1 MQILNEQEKRDS
13 LRQLLMDLSKSQ
25 DVLKDRK
32 DRRDY
37 YLRLEAIYY
46 NTDSDNYRHFYSD
59 IFACLS
65 LIDADDSLGNL
76 DILAQNM
83 EAIKEGYIPINR
95 DEAHNNELIDIRKE
109 IIKLYDHTNLDISRI
124 NYTKRMARET
134 QSELARAKVLI
145 EDLKNKLAESDVA
158 RAEAVNHL
166 NTESS
171 KLKEEVRDGQKK
183 MQNEYITILGIFAAI
198 VLAFTGGMTFS
209 SSVLEN
215 IDKASIY
222 RMIAIVL
229 ILGLVLSNLIWLLI
243 DFLRDINGKSI
254 RKWWLIA
261 VTDVVLLLGLLLTFL
276 SYKNHWLDVSPRAS
290 ISTEAEQHIEGNNAT
305 INTEDEESETSK
317 SEKEIT
323 TNKTD

>member
-124 NYTKRMARET
+124 NYTKRMAGET

-222 RMIAIVL
+222 RMITIVL

-305 INTEDEESETSK
+305 INTEDEDSETSK